1 MQTSIGLRI
10 SDAARPAATA
20 TIWLCGLCTGD
31 GFPDWLQIIV
41 ERNNDISRACS
52 RLLGIKSPSF
62 MNLNQ
67 MISDHLASVLLPV
80 SRQESWCGHDTVISS
95 ILEVCHHL
103 HWAAGSRRM
112 PASPDHVAHRSSLGT
127 FKKDSCSNF
136 VRTLRTGC

>member
-103 HWAAGSRRM
+103 HWARLGA
-112 PASPDHVAHRSSLGT
+112 AACLHRLT
-127 FKKDSCSNF
+127 MWRIAA
-136 VRTLRTGC
+136 V